1 MQLEQEIQGTADR
14 KFGPPVTAP
23 IEMPYK
29 PLHQSIGSL
38 RASSPGASGGMR
50 VVLQDLQESLFKG

>member
-14 KFGPPVTAP
+14 KFGPPVTAL

-29 PLHQSIGSL
+29 PLHRWIGSL
-38 RASSPGASGGMR
+38 WASSSGASGGMR
-50 VVLQDLQESLFKG
+50 VVPQELQESLFEG